1 MPRDIRTLK
10 TYSAAARVCKI
21 ECLESSMTQRPAIMV
36 ACCWRMMMIAMIRVV
51 VSIILVKQYYLR
63 TYDPNGQEGQ
73 WSLWRMDRRMVRY
86 SY

>member
-1 MPRDIRTLK
+1 
-10 TYSAAARVCKI
+10 
-21 ECLESSMTQRPAIMV
+21 
-36 ACCWRMMMIAMIRVV
+36 MIAMIRVV